1 MIIRTIPALIIS
13 IIVVY
18 FFLLPW
24 YITGIESESTS
35 TLPITKPNDV
45 LHEVPSTTPSSL
57 PQVELSCPEQTC
69 TCPEQ
74 SCPEQL
80 CPTYSSSPPS
90 PTAGSSS
97 SPASPTDAAPSHKGI
112 NILTVGQAL
121 ESTPLFTS
129 PNGRYNL
136 TLQPS
141 GQLSLWDTYA
151 SSEVF
156 ASNTALYWPVTFS
169 VVLAP
174 NGLLELTWKN
184 EKEEPYS
191 GKPWSSVML
200 PDCDGIDPKTD
211 EAAPVLELLDSGL
224 LHIRSGEKTV
234 CTLHKATQDHGRL
247 AIVYAGYL
255 RTYLQTCEGHMS
267 KLVKP
272 WTGSGGVDIH
282 IYGYMEEVFH
292 TDTDHPTREE
302 IEGKLRE
309 CFGEN
314 LKTVTLVKEQVVEEH
329 WTNASEGVLEKTCHN
344 GDATKLD
351 HHLNQYKMIWDAG
364 RQMRRYMMQE
374 GIRYDYILKTRLDLI
389 LHGEIPPLS
398 ELVDMVQDG
407 SIVAPR
413 VALDRNWYMML
424 HYGELVA
431 GVSDIMAFGK
441 ASSMYTYLNLY
452 EGWKE
457 MITLEREEG
466 FAKWSGH
473 ITHVFDKHAR
483 GDVEKCTP
491 EESLAYW
498 LGLYGIE
505 VKTDWRF
512 EMGLLRN
519 QDGAFPRLGSKL
531 GRIIFTCPEKGRK
544 WLCPVW

>member
-1 MIIRTIPALIIS
+1 MTHSNRVTMITRAIPALIIS

-24 YITGIESESTS
+24 YTTNIEPVSSLS
-35 TLPITKPNDV
+35 ITKPSAV
-45 LHEVPSTTPSSL
+45 LHEVPSTPDATPSSL
-57 PQVELSCPEQTC
+57 QQEEQLCPEQH
-69 TCPEQ
+69 CPEQ
-74 SCPEQL
+74 I
-80 CPTYSSSPPS
+80 CPTYSSSP
-90 PTAGSSS
+90 
-97 SPASPTDAAPSHKGI
+97 ASPTQAAPSHKGV

-121 ESTPLFTS
+121 ESTPFTS
-129 PNGRYNL
+129 PDGTYTL

-141 GQLSLWDTYA
+141 GQLSLWDTNTA
-151 SSEVF
+151 SEVF
-156 ASNTALYWPVTFS
+156 ASNTALYWPVTYS
-169 VVLAP
+169 VMLSPKGV
-174 NGLLELTWKN
+174 LELTWKN
-184 EKEEPYS
+184 ETEKPYS
-191 GKPWSSVML
+191 GMPWASVML
-200 PDCDGIDPKTD
+200 PDCDGIDLKTTNGD
-211 EAAPVLELLDSGL
+211 EEAPVLELLDSGL
-224 LHIRSGEKTV
+224 LHIRSGEKTI
-234 CTLHKATQDHGRL
+234 CTLHKATNDHGRL

-255 RTYLQTCEGHMS
+255 RTYLQTCAGHSS

-292 TDTDHPTREE
+292 TDTDQPIREE
-302 IEGKLRE
+302 IEAKLQE
-309 CFGEN
+309 CFGSD
-314 LKTVTLVKEQVVEEH
+314 LKTVTLVNEQEVEEH
-329 WTNASEGVLEKTCHN
+329 WLNASEGVMEKKCHN
-344 GDATKLD
+344 GDATKLT
-351 HHLNQYKMIWDAG
+351 HHLNQYKMIWEAG
-364 RQMRRYMMQE
+364 RQVRRYMMQE

-389 LHGEIPPLS
+389 LHGEIRPLS
-398 ELVDMVQDG
+398 ELVNMVQDG

-431 GVSDIMAFGK
+431 GVTDIMAFGK

-466 FAKWSGH
+466 FAKWGGY
-473 ITHVFDKHAR
+473 ITHVFDKHA
-483 GDVEKCTP
+483 GDEGEKCTP

-498 LGLYGIE
+498 LGLHGIE
-505 VKTDWRF
+505 VKTEWRF

-519 QDGAFPRLGSKL
+519 QDGAFPRLGSEL

>member
-24 YITGIESESTS
+24 YISGIESESTLS
-35 TLPITKPNDV
+35 ITKPSTV
-45 LHEVPSTTPSSL
+45 LHEVPSAPNATPSSL
-57 PQVELSCPEQTC
+57 SQVELSCPEQ

-80 CPTYSSSPPS
+80 CPT
-90 PTAGSSS
+90 SSS

-121 ESTPLFTS
+121 ESTPFTS
-129 PNGRYNL
+129 PDGRYNL

-141 GQLSLWDTYA
+141 GQLSLWDTYT

-156 ASNTALYWPVTFS
+156 ASNTALYWPVTYS
-169 VVLAP
+169 VVLSP
-174 NGLLELTWKN
+174 NGVLELTWKN
-184 EKEEPYS
+184 EKEQPYS
-191 GKPWSSVML
+191 GTPWASVML
-200 PDCDGIDPKTD
+200 QDCDGVDPKTTNGN
-211 EAAPVLELLDSGL
+211 EEAPVLELLDSGL
-224 LHIRSGEKTV
+224 LHIRSGEKTI
-234 CTLHKATQDHGRL
+234 CTLHKATNDHGRL

-272 WTGSGGVDIH
+272 WTGSGGVDVH
-282 IYGYMEEVFH
+282 IYSYMEEVFH
-292 TDTDHPTREE
+292 TDTDRPTREE

-309 CFGEN
+309 CFGTN
-314 LKTVTLVKEQVVEEH
+314 LKTVTLVKEQEVEEH
-329 WTNASEGVLEKTCHN
+329 WVNASEGVMGKTCHN

-364 RQMRRYMMQE
+364 RRTRRYMMQE

-398 ELVDMVQDG
+398 ELVNMVQDG

-413 VALDRNWYMML
+413 VALDHNWYMML

-431 GVSDIMAFGK
+431 GVTDIMAFGK
-441 ASSMYTYLNLY
+441 ASSMHTYLNLY

-466 FAKWSGH
+466 FAKWGGY
-473 ITHVFDKHAR
+473 ITHGLDKHT
-483 GDVEKCTP
+483 GGNGEKCTP

-498 LGLYGIE
+498 LGLHGIE
-505 VKTDWRF
+505 VKTEWRF

-519 QDGAFPRLGSKL
+519 QEGAFPRLGSKL
-531 GRIIFTCPEKGRK
+531 GRIIFTCPDAGRK